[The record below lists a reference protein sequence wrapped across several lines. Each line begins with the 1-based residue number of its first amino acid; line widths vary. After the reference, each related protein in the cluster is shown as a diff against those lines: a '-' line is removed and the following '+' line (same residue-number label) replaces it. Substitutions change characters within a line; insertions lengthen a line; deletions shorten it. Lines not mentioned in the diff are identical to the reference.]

1 MMEGKTE
8 RNGMMDEKTLSILD
22 RKVIPF
28 NSFYQVKDVEIK
40 KKFQKFPSIL
50 PHHQGNVI
58 CLNLRRPETTELC
71 DPIIRVA

>member
-28 NSFYQVKDVEIK
+28 NFFYQVKDVEIK
-40 KKFQKFPSIL
+40 KKIPKIPLNPPS
-50 PHHQGNVI
+50 PPRQRMFKSPSTRNHGTV
-58 CLNLRRPETTELC
+58 CPYY
-71 DPIIRVA
+71 

>member
-22 RKVIPF
+22 QKVIPF
-28 NSFYQVKDVEIK
+28 NSFYQVKDGEIK
-40 KKFQKFPSIL
+40 EKIPKIPSIL
-50 PHHQGNVI
+50 PHHQGNV
-58 CLNLRRPETTELC
+58 CLNLRPPAETTELC